1 MTEPLPL
8 PVAPALIVIHGSLL
22 VAVHPHPVAAVTA
35 TVPVPAAAVGL
46 ADAGE
51 MVGVHGA
58 PAWVIVNVLAPIVS
72 VAVRDVVLGL
82 AETL

>member
-1 MTEPLPL
+1 M
-8 PVAPALIVIHGSLL
+8 PVAPAVMVTQLALL
-22 VAVHPHPVAAVTA
+22 AAVHAHPVAAVTA

-51 MVGVHGA
+51 MVGVHA
-58 PAWVIVNVLAPIVS
+58 VPAWVIVKVLPPIVS
-72 VAVRDVVLGL
+72 VAVRDVVLGF